1 MLAPLSYE
9 RDLKRLFNQC
19 VNHKPQNWKSLQKLR
34 EITKPIWNKSY
45 PQEPYD
51 PPSKENSK
59 TNFQS
64 SFDYDISEA
73 IQRQKLLHSK
83 SCPFANS
90 LKNILKVFQM
100 IFLIPAIFDTNLWI
114 IFTGSFHCV
123 ICRFVVII
131 LSFTEN
137 W

>member
-1 MLAPLSYE
+1 MKPHFLIPLTNLNSLKQMGNCYNVNKNCH
-9 RDLKRLFNQC
+9 LKRLFNQC

-73 IQRQKLLHSK
+73 IQRQKLFFYQVSLPHYHSLEFLNVALERFF
-83 SCPFANS
+83 SF
-90 LKNILKVFQM
+90 IL
-100 IFLIPAIFDTNLWI
+100 
-114 IFTGSFHCV
+114 
-123 ICRFVVII
+123 
-131 LSFTEN
+131 
-137 W
+137 